1 MPAHSLFGCLGRQP
15 PLSGESHETE
25 ASSLAWAI
33 SLALVPAA
41 WAADPVELQSVVVSA
56 SGLAKQ
62 SHEMTTPVAVMEND
76 ELVLRREA
84 TLGETLESL
93 PGVRSSS
100 FGAGAARPVIRG
112 LDGARVRC

>member
-1 MPAHSLFGCLGRQP
+1 MPVLVSRCRRTLFGCLGRQP

-25 ASSLAWAI
+25 ASSPVWAI

-84 TLGETLESL
+84 TLGETLKACRACAPAASA
-93 PGVRSSS
+93 PARHVR
-100 FGAGAARPVIRG
+100 
-112 LDGARVRC
+112 